1 MFWIVLGITEVGV
14 YFSRDGVLSM
24 IPLDGIVRNVDIV
37 EFVDSFI
44 EVAGGIAR
52 CAAYR

>member
-1 MFWIVLGITEVGV
+1 M

-24 IPLDGIVRNVDIV
+24 IPLDGIVRNVDIA

-44 EVAGGIAR
+44 GVTALRIGRGVAGGIAR